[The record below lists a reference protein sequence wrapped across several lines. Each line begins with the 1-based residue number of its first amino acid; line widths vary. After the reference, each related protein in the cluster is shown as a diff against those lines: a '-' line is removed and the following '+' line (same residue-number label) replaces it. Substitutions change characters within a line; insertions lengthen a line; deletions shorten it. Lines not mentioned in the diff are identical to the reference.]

1 MTDNK
6 QDPHFDVCLE
16 ENDLRE
22 VLARGKLTLLITYDC
37 SCFDEQPRASQ
48 VFDLCSYDYL
58 GNKKPITARDVVDF
72 LTQIDY
78 DPACNHR
85 MLESIEQVRTGLV
98 ELFMGE

>member
-6 QDPHFDVCLE
+6 QEPHFDVCLE

-22 VLARGKLTLLITYDC
+22 VLARGKLTLLCTYDC
-37 SCFDEQPRASQ
+37 SCFDDSPRASQ

-98 ELFMGE
+98 ELFMGS